1 MPGASPIR
9 LWCRTMMSVNYL
21 KKWAQL
27 LLTRSICRKTTAPR
41 PVYLGQLPKTPFF
54 RPPGKND
61 LANDPLQGRSLL
73 KQANPRKNQ
82 TRFKGPWWPSFFKP
96 NSAVFWQ
103 TGGDSGTY
111 FHIPEPDCFRGGFR
125 TGTRQSEPKL
135 GVFSLMFSTPGYQTS
150 PRRDRR
156 EMSHTPT
163 APHLINFI

>member
-82 TRFKGPWWPSFFKP
+82 TRFKGPWWPSFLKP
-96 NSAVFWQ
+96 NPAVFWQ

-125 TGTRQSEPKL
+125 TGTRQSEPEL
-135 GVFSLMFSTPGYQTS
+135 GLFSLMVHTS
-150 PRRDRR
+150 
-156 EMSHTPT
+156 
-163 APHLINFI
+163 